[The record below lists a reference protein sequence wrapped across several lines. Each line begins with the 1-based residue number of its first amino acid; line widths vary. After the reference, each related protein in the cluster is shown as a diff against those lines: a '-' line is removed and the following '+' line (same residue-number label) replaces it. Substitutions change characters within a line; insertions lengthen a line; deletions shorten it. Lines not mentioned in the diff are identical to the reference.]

1 MAKVTL
7 PESVFMSLK
16 TSLDAAKIHGATNT
30 TLTLG
35 GIEFVPDSTRVRSA
49 ELMSRYEDATALV
62 ATCEAKRGNPLN
74 NPSQELTAAR
84 MAKKHARQALADF
97 IESQL

>member
-1 MAKVTL
+1 MTKLTL

-16 TSLDAAKIHGATNT
+16 TSLDAAKIHGATNANII
-30 TLTLG
+30 LG

-49 ELMSRYEDATALV
+49 ELMARYEDATALV
-62 ATCEAKRGNPLN
+62 ATCQAKRGNPLN
-74 NPSQELTAAR
+74 NPSQELVTAR
-84 MAKKHARQALADF
+84 LTKKHARQALADF